1 MNPLAQHEASPET
14 GHEPGHEPAPRPAAA
29 RGRDERGGTSM
40 LSRARRTR
48 LTLPHHAPAHYTD
61 ALTTAD

>member
-1 MNPLAQHEASPET
+1 MNPLAQHEAAPET

-29 RGRDERGGTSM
+29 RGRDEQGGTTM
-40 LSRARRTR
+40 LNRARRTR
-48 LTLPHHAPAHYTD
+48 LALPHHDPAHYTD